1 MECQAIQKRI
11 SAYLDGELE
20 AGLRETIQ
28 AHLNECAECR
38 QAAAQLSKVYALLE
52 HDVAQPANP
61 FLWTRVQARLSSP
74 RSVRRSRRLQR
85 LLTPVTVALALFVG
99 IALGVS
105 IGEHALSST
114 AVSSDATVESSLWSD
129 ANSLAL
135 QYADAFGTDNSEN
148 GGRHE

>member
-11 SAYLDGELE
+11 SAYLDGELD
-20 AGLRETIQ
+20 AGLRDTIQ
-28 AHLNECAECR
+28 AHLNECAGCR
-38 QAAAQLSKVYALLE
+38 QAAAQLSQVYALLE
-52 HDVAQPANP
+52 EDVAQPANP

-74 RSVRRSRRLQR
+74 PSVRRSRRLQR

-99 IALGVS
+99 IALGLS
-105 IGEHALSST
+105 IGEHALSPLAT
-114 AVSSDATVESSLWSD
+114 ASDASVESSLWSD

-135 QYADAFGTDNSEN
+135 QYADAFGMDSSEN